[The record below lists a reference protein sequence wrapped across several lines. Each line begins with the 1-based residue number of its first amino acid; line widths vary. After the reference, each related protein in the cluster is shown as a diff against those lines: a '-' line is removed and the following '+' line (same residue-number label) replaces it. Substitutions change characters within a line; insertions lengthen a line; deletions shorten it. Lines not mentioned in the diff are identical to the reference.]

1 MAIIKSILI
10 FFKSTRAINVL
21 SRYNKT
27 KFHYIMKIL
36 ETSLSVNSRMSDQ
49 ISIGNSTEFLG
60 QNYKRISVLKT
71 KTF

>member
-10 FFKSTRAINVL
+10 FKKYTRDINVL

-27 KFHYIMKIL
+27 KFHYMLKIL
-36 ETSLSVNSRMSDQ
+36 EASSSVNSKMSDQ

-71 KTF
+71 KTC